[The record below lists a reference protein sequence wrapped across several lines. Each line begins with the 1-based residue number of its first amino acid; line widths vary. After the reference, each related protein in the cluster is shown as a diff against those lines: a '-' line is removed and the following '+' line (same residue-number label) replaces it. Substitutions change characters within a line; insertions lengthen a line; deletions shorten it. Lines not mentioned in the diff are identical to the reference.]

1 MEHINLVW
9 ERVLLVAKVDWN
21 WSNREVVSN
30 FWGVG
35 TFGFIFRLGGP
46 TSVHKILEEKWGHLG
61 NDFFYF
67 FFIFITCKEAPLR
80 SNICRQRIK
89 YEQKKQLLGSIAKR
103 KLTAFLVIS
112 LFYFLC
118 QSYVFSVYENI
129 YIYIYI
135 YHKGGRGHGVG
146 SGSTVIQLYNLKIM
160 RVKECK

>member
-1 MEHINLVW
+1 MEHVNLVW

-46 TSVHKILEEKWGHLG
+46 TSVHKILEEKSTFGLWL
-61 NDFFYF
+61 FIV
-67 FFIFITCKEAPLR
+67 IFITWKEAPVG

-135 YHKGGRGHGVG
+135 C
-146 SGSTVIQLYNLKIM
+146 
-160 RVKECK
+160 RV